1 LPALWAGVEE
11 QSMKRI
17 ALTGGMGSGKSHVRA
32 VFAALGVPTIDADT
46 LARDVVAHGTP
57 GFDAVV
63 ATFGRGILTA
73 DGDLDRRALASVVF
87 ADIDKR
93 RALEA
98 ILHPAIKSAIDQWFS
113 SLNPE
118 AQPFAIAD
126 IPLLYEVGLDKEYDE
141 VIVTTCSPQAQMKRI
156 MARDNLDA
164 TEVQHRL
171 DAQMPLDEKAKRAT
185 YVIDTNGSLVQTNAQ
200 VHKLYQKL
208 SGE

>member
-1 LPALWAGVEE
+1 
-11 QSMKRI
+11 MKRI

-87 ADIDKR
+87 ANIERR

-98 ILHPAIKSAIDQWFS
+98 ILHPAIKGAIDQWFA
-113 SLNPE
+113 SLNPD
-118 AQPFAIAD
+118 AHPFAIAD

-141 VIVTTCSPQAQMKRI
+141 VIVTTCSPQAQVKRI

-208 SGE
+208 SGG

>member
-1 LPALWAGVEE
+1 
-11 QSMKRI
+11 MKRI

-63 ATFGRGILTA
+63 STFGRGILTA

-87 ADIDKR
+87 ANIEKR

-98 ILHPAIKSAIDQWFS
+98 ILHPAIKGAIDQWFA
-113 SLNPE
+113 SLNPD

-141 VIVTTCSPQAQMKRI
+141 VIVTTCSPQAQVKRI

-171 DAQMPLDEKAKRAT
+171 DAQMPLEEKAKRAT

-200 VHKLYQKL
+200 VHKLYQTL
-208 SGE
+208 SGG

>member
-1 LPALWAGVEE
+1 
-11 QSMKRI
+11 MKRI
-17 ALTGGMGSGKSHVRA
+17 ALTGGMGTGKSHVRA

-63 ATFGRGILTA
+63 AQFGRGILTA
-73 DGDLDRRALASVVF
+73 DGDLDRRALAAQVF
-87 ADIDKR
+87 ADVEKR

-98 ILHPAIKSAIDQWFS
+98 ILHPAIKGAIDQWFA
-113 SLNPE
+113 SLNPD

-141 VIVTTCSPQAQMKRI
+141 VIVTSCTPQTQKRRI

-164 TEVQHRL
+164 GEVQRRL
-171 DAQMPLDEKAKRAT
+171 DAQMPIDEKVRRAT
-185 YVIDTNGSLVQTNAQ
+185 YVVDTNGSLVQTNAQ
-200 VHKLYQKL
+200 VHKLYRDL
-208 SGE
+208 SGG

>member
-1 LPALWAGVEE
+1 
-11 QSMKRI
+11 MKRI

-87 ADIDKR
+87 ADIEKR

-98 ILHPAIKSAIDQWFS
+98 VLHPAIKGAIDQWFA
-113 SLNPE
+113 SLNPD

-141 VIVTTCSPQAQMKRI
+141 VIVTTCSPQSQVKRI

-185 YVIDTNGSLVQTNAQ
+185 YVVDTNGSLVQTNAQ

-208 SGE
+208 SGG

>member
-1 LPALWAGVEE
+1 
-11 QSMKRI
+11 MKRI
-17 ALTGGMGSGKSHVRA
+17 ALTGGIGTGKSHVRA
-32 VFAALGVPTIDADT
+32 VFAALGVPTIDSDT

-73 DGDLDRRALASVVF
+73 DGDLDRRALAAVVF
-87 ADIDKR
+87 ADVHKR

-98 ILHPAIKSAIDQWFS
+98 ILHPAIKGAIDQWFAA
-113 SLNPE
+113 LNPG

-141 VIVTTCSPQAQMKRI
+141 VIVTACTPATQVKRV

-164 TEVQHRL
+164 AEAQRRL
-171 DAQMPLDEKAKRAT
+171 DAQMPIADKVKRAT

-200 VHKLYQKL
+200 VHKLYREL
-208 SGE
+208 SGG